1 MKIALIGYGKM
12 GREIER
18 IALSRGHEIVCIIDR
33 DNRADF
39 ASPAFASAE
48 VAIEFT
54 SPDAAFDNVREA
66 FAHGVKVVSGT
77 TAWLPQHE
85 EEINEMCAGGATL
98 LWSSNFSLGVA
109 IFAAVNK
116 YLASIMDRY
125 ANYDVSMTEVHHI
138 HKLDAPSGTTVTYES
153 EADKITITHEAK
165 NRSGFALG
173 AVLAAEYAARH
184 TGRLS
189 VDDLFDF

>member
-66 FAHGVKVVSGT
+66 FARGVKVVSGT
-77 TAWLPQHE
+77 TA
-85 EEINEMCAGGATL
+85 
-98 LWSSNFSLGVA
+98 
-109 IFAAVNK
+109 
-116 YLASIMDRY
+116 
-125 ANYDVSMTEVHHI
+125 
-138 HKLDAPSGTTVTYES
+138 
-153 EADKITITHEAK
+153 
-165 NRSGFALG
+165 
-173 AVLAAEYAARH
+173 
-184 TGRLS
+184 
-189 VDDLFDF
+189 